1 MCIILT
7 KPKGIKSPSWDSVVT
22 SCDRNPDG
30 FAVAWYK
37 DGMECPTI
45 KRTLDKKEFLEYM
58 KPITEDDNISWIMHA
73 RIKSVGPIT
82 LDNCHCWRDES
93 TGLIFCHNGT
103 LSIQAHGGM
112 TDSET
117 FFRNL
122 YIPAVNGGGNGAHV
136 VEAIIGSSK
145 FAFMKKDG
153 SIVTYGNYVT
163 DKDYPGVQFSNS
175 TYKHI
180 PAAKSTSKYSYGGYD
195 YKGYKY
201 NTAWNGSAYGY
212 LDYGYNYG
220 YADDDADEDWY
231 WSKHSKDYAGTEPA
245 KTTVAN
251 TGDLLLAHHG
261 WHFFRAN
268 KQ

>member
-30 FAVAWYK
+30 FSVAWYK

-58 KPITEDDNISWIMHA
+58 KPITEDDNISWILHA

-103 LSIQAHGGM
+103 LSITAHGGM

-153 SIVTYGNYVT
+153 SIVTYGKYVT

-175 TYKHI
+175 TYKPI
-180 PAAKSTSKYSYGGYD
+180 PATKSTGKYSYGGYS
-195 YKGYKY
+195 YTNYNY
-201 NTAWNGSAYGY
+201 NTAWNNSSY
-212 LDYGYNYG
+212 DYDY
-220 YADDDADEDWY
+220 DEEDWY
-231 WSKHSKDYAGTEPA
+231 CNTKYGKDYESVEPA
-245 KTTVAN
+245 KTIVSN
-251 TGDLLLAHHG
+251 TSGLLLAHHG

-268 KQ
+268 K

>member
-30 FAVAWYK
+30 FSVAWYK

-45 KRTLDKKEFLEYM
+45 KRTLNKKEFLEYM
-58 KPITEDDNISWIMHA
+58 KPITEDDNISWILHA

-103 LSIQAHGGM
+103 LSIKAHGGM

-122 YIPAVNGGGNGAHV
+122 YIPAINGGGDGAHV

-163 DKDYPGVQFSNS
+163 DKEFPGVQFSNS
-175 TYKHI
+175 TYKPI
-180 PAAKSTSKYSYGGYD
+180 PATKSTSKYSYGGYS
-195 YKGYKY
+195 YTSSY
-201 NTAWNGSAYGY
+201 NYNSAWNGCS
-212 LDYGYNYG
+212 DYDY
-220 YADDDADEDWY
+220 DDENWY
-231 WSKHSKDYAGTEPA
+231 WNAKYGKACESVEPA
-245 KTTVAN
+245 KTTVSN
-251 TGDLLLAHHG
+251 MSGLLLAHHG

-268 KQ
+268 K

>member
-7 KPKGIKSPSWDSVVT
+7 KPKGVKSPSWDSVVN

-30 FAVAWYK
+30 FSVAWYK

-45 KRTLDKKEFLEYM
+45 KRTLNKKEFLEYM
-58 KPITEDDNISWIMHA
+58 KPITEDDNISWILHA

-103 LSIQAHGGM
+103 LSIKAHGGM

-122 YIPAVNGGGNGAHV
+122 YIPAINGGGDGAHV

-163 DKDYPGVQFSNS
+163 DKEFPGVQFSNS
-175 TYKHI
+175 TYKPI
-180 PAAKSTSKYSYGGYD
+180 SATKSTSKYSYGGYS
-195 YKGYKY
+195 YTSSY
-201 NTAWNGSAYGY
+201 NYNSAWNGCS
-212 LDYGYNYG
+212 DYDY
-220 YADDDADEDWY
+220 DDEDWY
-231 WSKHSKDYAGTEPA
+231 WNAKYGKAYESVEPA
-245 KTTVAN
+245 KTTVSN
-251 TGDLLLAHHG
+251 MSGLLLAHHG

-268 KQ
+268 K

>member
-30 FAVAWYK
+30 FSVAWYK

-45 KRTLDKKEFLEYM
+45 KRTLNKKEFLEYM
-58 KPITEDDNISWIMHA
+58 KPITEDDNISWILHA

-103 LSIQAHGGM
+103 LSIKAHGGM

-122 YIPAVNGGGNGAHV
+122 YIPAINGGGDGAHV

-153 SIVTYGNYVT
+153 SIVTYGSYVT

-175 TYKHI
+175 TYKPI
-180 PAAKSTSKYSYGGYD
+180 PATKSTSKYSYGGYS
-195 YKGYKY
+195 YTSSY
-201 NTAWNGSAYGY
+201 NYNSAWNGCS
-212 LDYGYNYG
+212 DYDY
-220 YADDDADEDWY
+220 DDEDWY
-231 WSKHSKDYAGTEPA
+231 RHTKYGKDCESVEPA
-245 KTTVAN
+245 KTTVSSMS
-251 TGDLLLAHHG
+251 GLLLAHHG

-268 KQ
+268 K